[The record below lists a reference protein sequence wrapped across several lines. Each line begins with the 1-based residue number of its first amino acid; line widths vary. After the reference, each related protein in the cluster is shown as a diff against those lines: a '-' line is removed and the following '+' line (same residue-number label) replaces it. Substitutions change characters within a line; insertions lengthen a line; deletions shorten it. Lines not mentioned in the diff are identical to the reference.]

1 MKWKKWSVWGLK
13 TSSYLLLFYFIYL
26 LFLITIQYIPLRYDV
41 AFLRIKQEEIQ
52 IPYYKIAFFTHV
64 YSSIWVILLGSFQF
78 SKTVRNK
85 FPQIHRFSG
94 KIYILLILSVSA
106 PSGLIMSFYAN
117 GGIVSQISFSVLSVL
132 WFLFTYK
139 AFLFVKKQNWIKH
152 KEYMFRSYALTLSA
166 ISLRLFKWG
175 IVTFFSLPPMD
186 TYRIV
191 GILGWTFNLAL
202 VELYIFMSKRD
213 V

>member
-1 MKWKKWSVWGLK
+1 MGVWGFK
-13 TSSYLLLFYFIYL
+13 ISSYLILFYFIYL
-26 LFLITIQYIPLRYDV
+26 LFLITMQYIPIRYDV

-52 IPYYKIAFFTHV
+52 IPYYRFAFFSHV
-64 YSSIWVILLGSFQF
+64 YSSIWVIILGSLQF
-78 SKTVRNK
+78 SETVRKK
-85 FPQIHRFSG
+85 FSQLHRFNG
-94 KIYILLILSVSA
+94 KIYIFFILCISS
-106 PSGLIMSFYAN
+106 PSGLVMSFYAN
-117 GGIVSQISFSVLSVL
+117 GGMVSQISFSVLSIL
-132 WFLFTYK
+132 WFVFTWK
-139 AFLFVKKQNWIKH
+139 AFLYVKKQNWIKH
-152 KEYMFRSYALTLSA
+152 KEYMLRSYALTLSA

-202 VELYIFMSKRD
+202 IELYIYTSKRD